1 MRSQLTIERPDFKR
15 EVHRTMKRAGLYC
28 LVALLLVSASALGAQ
43 EITREDQLALKAPTF
58 TGGTGLFKT
67 LTGETIKK
75 GDWSFGTYFNQY
87 QFLAAPAPEL
97 APPSGRDYKDMD
109 YLQDEFTASIGYGL
123 TDRWELT
130 LGMPYVTLDQNAG
143 DLAGYING
151 YPYVGKFTDNDIGN
165 LRVGTK
171 FGLLGDES
179 NNKLALSGFWDVNT
193 GHEDS
198 GIATGRPE
206 YGVGLHWTSG
216 IVTAGAGYM
225 LRQDRR
231 ASTTPEGVEF
241 DVPNEIHL
249 DVGVNYPLSH
259 FSPTN
264 WITEINSTV
273 YTGGDRE
280 PEDLVEL
287 ATGIR
292 HFFGDSGWGMSAMI
306 RSNVS
311 MAFSNDA
318 DGSGFGYGFG
328 VHYAPSHLKSM
339 RMPPPPAPVPIAPPP
354 PPPAPVEA
362 PPEPVA
368 PPRVPQEIMSTDIV
382 FDSGSARLTNV
393 AKAQLDDVA
402 LRMKSE
408 PAASAI
414 VSGFKDPS
422 ESAGA
427 ANDLH
432 RRRAEAVRDYLV
444 SRHGIDPSR
453 ITVDAVETSTGM
465 LARVILQVP

>member
-1 MRSQLTIERPDFKR
+1 
-15 EVHRTMKRAGLYC
+15 MKHAPIFC
-28 LVALLLVSASALGAQ
+28 LMALMLVSASALGAQ
-43 EITREDQLALKAPTF
+43 EISREDQLTFKAPTF
-58 TGGTGLFKT
+58 TGPTGLFKT
-67 LTGETIKK
+67 ITGETMKR

-87 QFLAAPAPEL
+87 QYLAAPAPEL
-97 APPSGRDYKDMD
+97 QPPTPRSDLDMD
-109 YLQDEFTASIGYGL
+109 YIKDEFTASIGYGL
-123 TDRWELT
+123 SDRWEMT

-151 YPYVGKFTDNDIGN
+151 YPYSGKFTENDIGN

-171 FGLLGDES
+171 FGLLGDDS
-179 NNKLALSGFWDVNT
+179 SNKLALSAFWDVNT

-206 YGVGLHWTSG
+206 YGAGLHWTSG
-216 IVTAGAGYM
+216 IITAGVNYM
-225 LRQDRR
+225 LRPDRR
-231 ASTTPEGVEF
+231 ASTSPEHSDFEMS
-241 DVPNEIHL
+241 DEIRL
-249 DVGVNYPLSH
+249 DVGINYPLSH

-273 YTGGDRE
+273 HTGGERA
-280 PEDLVEL
+280 PEDIVEL

-292 HFFGDSGWGMSAMI
+292 HFFGDSGWGMSALV
-306 RSNVS
+306 RSNVA
-311 MAFSNDA
+311 MVFSDKTF
-318 DGSGFGYGFG
+318 STKGFGYGFG
-328 VHYAPSHLKSM
+328 VHYTPSHLKSI

-362 PPEPVA
+362 PPEPVVA
-368 PPRVPQEIMSTDIV
+368 PRVPQEILASDIL
-382 FDSGSARLTNV
+382 FDNASARLTNI

-408 PAASAI
+408 PTATAM
-414 VSGFKDPS
+414 VEGYTDGTEKT
-422 ESAGA
+422 GA
-427 ANDLH
+427 ANDLD

-453 ITVDAVETSTGM
+453 ITTEAKGVDSRRASVK
-465 LARVILQVP
+465 LIIP